1 MFKKIKALFIPTNLW
16 YHFNMTKITC
26 KECGTVFVVPNE
38 LKNII
43 KLCPECGKKSAKEAK
58 SIFN

>member
-1 MFKKIKALFIPTNLW
+1 MIE
-16 YHFNMTKITC
+16 ITC
-26 KECGTVFVVPNE
+26 KKCGIVFVVPSE

>member
-1 MFKKIKALFIPTNLW
+1 
-16 YHFNMTKITC
+16 MTKITC